1 MTPPMCMMRLT
12 HPGPHTPGDDSSA
25 EQFPN
30 VGKRNLN
37 YFSNAYAAA
46 VSAVD
51 PDSGNG
57 ELCIKVPS
65 ELWKQ
70 GDELKVLKVYIEFSL
85 DQPKGGLHFVVP
97 DVEGSMAERGAHVFS
112 CGYQNATRFWFPCVD
127 SYSELCTWK
136 LEFTVDA
143 AMVAVSCGDLVET
156 VYTHDMRKKTYHY
169 MLPIPTAAPN
179 ISLAVGPFEI
189 LVDPYMHEVTHFCLP
204 QLLPLLK
211 HSMSYLHEIFEF
223 FEEILTCRYPYS
235 CFKTVFVDETYVQ
248 VSSYASMSIFST
260 NLLHSAM
267 IIDQTPLTRRCLAQA
282 LAQQFF
288 GCFIS
293 RMSWADEWV
302 LKGISGYIYGLYLKK
317 TFGVNEYRHWIKE
330 ELDKIVDYELKTGGV
345 LLHPIFAGGK
355 EKDNPMPNLHF
366 SIRHPHTLCWEY
378 YKMFQCK
385 AHLVMRLIE
394 NRISMEFMLQV
405 FNKLLSL
412 ASTAS
417 SQKYQSHMWSQMLVS
432 TSGFLKSISNVS
444 GKDIGPLIKQWVYPF
459 KPSALT
465 LIDYCRDQNS
475 VVKFF
480 GSFAFNRKRNVL
492 ELEIKQDYTSPGT
505 QKYVGPIKVTVQELD
520 GSFNHTLQIEE
531 NSLKH
536 DIPCHSKSRRN
547 KKKKIPLMNGEEV
560 DMDLSAMD
568 ADSPLLWIRIDP
580 DMSILRKV
588 EFEQADFMWQYQLRY
603 ERDVVA
609 QEESITALEKFP
621 TPASRL
627 ALTDI
632 LEQEQCFYK
641 VRMEACFCLAKTM
654 PVAMALLRD
663 VHNLCPKDVLNFI
676 LDLIKYNDNRKNKFS
691 DNYYRAE
698 LIDALA
704 NSVTPAVSIN
714 NEVRTVDNL
723 NADVRLIL
731 EEITRFLNMEKLL
744 PSYRNTI
751 TVSCL
756 RAIRILQKNGHIPSD
771 PSLFKSYAE
780 YGHFVDVRLAAL
792 EAVVDYTQVDRSS
805 EELQWLLNM
814 VQNDPVHYIRHKILS
829 MLAKNPPFTKMS
841 ESSLCNEALVD
852 QLWKLMNSV
861 SLHEDNN
868 CCCLED
874 EHLASDL
881 PCSVPVPQ
889 QGMKRKAETPLGSP
903 LEPGQIL
910 EKEEDSSKVKLKIR
924 FSNSQEEED
933 IDMDTVHDSQA
944 FIYHHLNMLER
955 PSTPAIRNV
964 LTAMLQVFFVA
975 CFAFGANVCLGY
987 VYNRHRRSEDW
998 DEAPPDPGYHNSPW
1012 ISTSGSCKGRCFEL
1026 HEAEPPGCR
1035 CDNLCK
1041 TYNSCCSDFDE
1052 HCLRTAKGFE
1062 CTKDRCGE
1070 SRNEENACHCSEDC
1084 MGKGDCCTNYHVV
1097 CKGSCGTH
1105 APYMRPVYP
1114 TKTFPNLYTLATGL
1128 YPESHGI
1135 VGNSMHDPVFDAN
1148 FNLRGREKL
1157 NHRWWGGQPIWITAE
1172 KQGVK
1177 AGTLF
1182 WPLPYVYAFHSEQP
1196 DSVGHKYGPLSNE
1209 LNGPLKDIDRI
1220 IGQFMDG
1227 LKQMKL
1233 HRCVNLMIVGD
1244 HGMEE
1249 ANCDKTEFLSSYL
1262 SNVDDIILVPGS
1274 LGRIRSRSPNNSK
1287 YDPKAVV
1294 SDLTCK
1300 KSDQH
1305 FKPYM
1310 KQHLP
1315 KRLHYANNRRIE
1327 DIHLLVERKWHVARF
1342 AMIFC
1347 IPDLLGLKP
1356 APNNGTH
1363 GSLNHLLKN
1372 PPFKPS
1378 MPDEVAKPLH
1388 PVPASAIVDE
1398 LGCTCDEKNKGDELN
1413 QRLAN
1418 KGTDD
1423 SKHLLYGRPAVLFRT
1438 KYSILH
1444 HSDFISGYSDALSMP
1459 LWTSY
1464 TVTKQADVSHIPDSL
1479 SSCVRPDIRVPP
1491 ANSQTCSAYKADK
1504 QMSYGYLYPPQLA
1517 SSSEARYDAFLIT
1530 NAVPMYPA
1538 FKKVWNYFQRVLV
1551 KRYATER
1558 NGVNVISGPIFDY
1571 DYDSLYDTADKIK
1584 QYVGGSVPVPTHY
1597 YSIITSCLDYTQ
1609 ATDKCDGPLSVFSFI
1624 LPHRADNDES
1634 CNSSEEESKWVE
1646 DLIKMHTARVR
1657 DIEILTGYVG
1667 GSVPV
1672 PTHYYSIITSCL
1684 DYTQATDKCD
1694 GPLSV
1699 FSFILPHRADNDES
1713 CNSSEEESKWV
1724 EDLIKMHTARVRD
1737 IEILTGL
1744 DFYRR
1749 TSRSYIEILSLKTYL
1764 HTYESEI

>member
-1 MTPPMCMMRLT
+1 MSKHNCFT
-12 HPGPHTPGDDSSA
+12 
-25 EQFPN
+25 
-30 VGKRNLN
+30 LN
-37 YFSNAYAAA
+37 
-46 VSAVD
+46 
-51 PDSGNG
+51 
-57 ELCIKVPS
+57 
-65 ELWKQ
+65 
-70 GDELKVLKVYIEFSL
+70 
-85 DQPKGGLHFVVP
+85 
-97 DVEGSMAERGAHVFS
+97 
-112 CGYQNATRFWFPCVD
+112 
-127 SYSELCTWK
+127 
-136 LEFTVDA
+136 
-143 AMVAVSCGDLVET
+143 
-156 VYTHDMRKKTYHY
+156 
-169 MLPIPTAAPN
+169 
-179 ISLAVGPFEI
+179 
-189 LVDPYMHEVTHFCLP
+189 
-204 QLLPLLK
+204 
-211 HSMSYLHEIFEF
+211 
-223 FEEILTCRYPYS
+223 
-235 CFKTVFVDETYVQ
+235 
-248 VSSYASMSIFST
+248 
-260 NLLHSAM
+260 
-267 IIDQTPLTRRCLAQA
+267 
-282 LAQQFF
+282 
-288 GCFIS
+288 
-293 RMSWADEWV
+293 
-302 LKGISGYIYGLYLKK
+302 
-317 TFGVNEYRHWIKE
+317 
-330 ELDKIVDYELKTGGV
+330 
-345 LLHPIFAGGK
+345 
-355 EKDNPMPNLHF
+355 
-366 SIRHPHTLCWEY
+366 
-378 YKMFQCK
+378 
-385 AHLVMRLIE
+385 
-394 NRISMEFMLQV
+394 
-405 FNKLLSL
+405 
-412 ASTAS
+412 
-417 SQKYQSHMWSQMLVS
+417 
-432 TSGFLKSISNVS
+432 
-444 GKDIGPLIKQWVYPF
+444 
-459 KPSALT
+459 
-465 LIDYCRDQNS
+465 
-475 VVKFF
+475 
-480 GSFAFNRKRNVL
+480 
-492 ELEIKQDYTSPGT
+492 
-505 QKYVGPIKVTVQELD
+505 
-520 GSFNHTLQIEE
+520 
-531 NSLKH
+531 
-536 DIPCHSKSRRN
+536 
-547 KKKKIPLMNGEEV
+547 
-560 DMDLSAMD
+560 
-568 ADSPLLWIRIDP
+568 
-580 DMSILRKV
+580 
-588 EFEQADFMWQYQLRY
+588 
-603 ERDVVA
+603 
-609 QEESITALEKFP
+609 
-621 TPASRL
+621 
-627 ALTDI
+627 
-632 LEQEQCFYK
+632 
-641 VRMEACFCLAKTM
+641 
-654 PVAMALLRD
+654 
-663 VHNLCPKDVLNFI
+663 
-676 LDLIKYNDNRKNKFS
+676 
-691 DNYYRAE
+691 
-698 LIDALA
+698 
-704 NSVTPAVSIN
+704 
-714 NEVRTVDNL
+714 
-723 NADVRLIL
+723 
-731 EEITRFLNMEKLL
+731 
-744 PSYRNTI
+744 
-751 TVSCL
+751 
-756 RAIRILQKNGHIPSD
+756 
-771 PSLFKSYAE
+771 
-780 YGHFVDVRLAAL
+780 
-792 EAVVDYTQVDRSS
+792 
-805 EELQWLLNM
+805 
-814 VQNDPVHYIRHKILS
+814 
-829 MLAKNPPFTKMS
+829 
-841 ESSLCNEALVD
+841 
-852 QLWKLMNSV
+852 
-861 SLHEDNN
+861 
-868 CCCLED
+868 
-874 EHLASDL
+874 
-881 PCSVPVPQ
+881 
-889 QGMKRKAETPLGSP
+889 
-903 LEPGQIL
+903 
-910 EKEEDSSKVKLKIR
+910 
-924 FSNSQEEED
+924 
-933 IDMDTVHDSQA
+933 
-944 FIYHHLNMLER
+944 
-955 PSTPAIRNV
+955 
-964 LTAMLQVFFVA
+964 QVFFVA

-998 DEAPPDPGYHNSPW
+998 DEAPPDPGYHILSDSPW

-1097 CKGSCGTH
+1097 CKGDTHWVEDECEEIKSPECPSGFVRPPLVFISVDGFRASYTMKGSNVIPNIDKLRSCGTH

-1182 WPLPYVYAFHSEQP
+1182 WPFVIPLERRVLTMLQWFHLPDSERPYVYAFHSEQP

-1327 DIHLLVERKWHVARF
+1327 DIHLLVERKWHVARKMLENHEELCSHLEF
-1342 AMIFC
+1342 PGRKNIMTAQHKTPKRKSGEGRKHPGKCTFFGDHGYDNKINSMQTIFLGYGPTFKYKTKVPAFENIELYNVMC
-1347 IPDLLGLKP
+1347 DLLGLKP

-1657 DIEILTGYVG
+1657 DIEILTG
-1667 GSVPV
+1667 
-1672 PTHYYSIITSCL
+1672 
-1684 DYTQATDKCD
+1684 
-1694 GPLSV
+1694 
-1699 FSFILPHRADNDES
+1699 
-1713 CNSSEEESKWV
+1713 
-1724 EDLIKMHTARVRD
+1724 
-1737 IEILTGL
+1737 L

>member
-1 MTPPMCMMRLT
+1 MLLVANNIVYFITC
-12 HPGPHTPGDDSSA
+12 
-25 EQFPN
+25 
-30 VGKRNLN
+30 LN
-37 YFSNAYAAA
+37 
-46 VSAVD
+46 
-51 PDSGNG
+51 
-57 ELCIKVPS
+57 K
-65 ELWKQ
+65 
-70 GDELKVLKVYIEFSL
+70 
-85 DQPKGGLHFVVP
+85 
-97 DVEGSMAERGAHVFS
+97 
-112 CGYQNATRFWFPCVD
+112 
-127 SYSELCTWK
+127 
-136 LEFTVDA
+136 
-143 AMVAVSCGDLVET
+143 
-156 VYTHDMRKKTYHY
+156 
-169 MLPIPTAAPN
+169 
-179 ISLAVGPFEI
+179 
-189 LVDPYMHEVTHFCLP
+189 
-204 QLLPLLK
+204 
-211 HSMSYLHEIFEF
+211 
-223 FEEILTCRYPYS
+223 
-235 CFKTVFVDETYVQ
+235 
-248 VSSYASMSIFST
+248 
-260 NLLHSAM
+260 
-267 IIDQTPLTRRCLAQA
+267 
-282 LAQQFF
+282 
-288 GCFIS
+288 
-293 RMSWADEWV
+293 
-302 LKGISGYIYGLYLKK
+302 
-317 TFGVNEYRHWIKE
+317 
-330 ELDKIVDYELKTGGV
+330 
-345 LLHPIFAGGK
+345 
-355 EKDNPMPNLHF
+355 
-366 SIRHPHTLCWEY
+366 
-378 YKMFQCK
+378 
-385 AHLVMRLIE
+385 
-394 NRISMEFMLQV
+394 
-405 FNKLLSL
+405 
-412 ASTAS
+412 
-417 SQKYQSHMWSQMLVS
+417 
-432 TSGFLKSISNVS
+432 
-444 GKDIGPLIKQWVYPF
+444 
-459 KPSALT
+459 
-465 LIDYCRDQNS
+465 
-475 VVKFF
+475 
-480 GSFAFNRKRNVL
+480 
-492 ELEIKQDYTSPGT
+492 
-505 QKYVGPIKVTVQELD
+505 
-520 GSFNHTLQIEE
+520 
-531 NSLKH
+531 
-536 DIPCHSKSRRN
+536 
-547 KKKKIPLMNGEEV
+547 
-560 DMDLSAMD
+560 
-568 ADSPLLWIRIDP
+568 
-580 DMSILRKV
+580 
-588 EFEQADFMWQYQLRY
+588 
-603 ERDVVA
+603 
-609 QEESITALEKFP
+609 
-621 TPASRL
+621 
-627 ALTDI
+627 
-632 LEQEQCFYK
+632 
-641 VRMEACFCLAKTM
+641 
-654 PVAMALLRD
+654 
-663 VHNLCPKDVLNFI
+663 
-676 LDLIKYNDNRKNKFS
+676 
-691 DNYYRAE
+691 
-698 LIDALA
+698 
-704 NSVTPAVSIN
+704 
-714 NEVRTVDNL
+714 
-723 NADVRLIL
+723 
-731 EEITRFLNMEKLL
+731 
-744 PSYRNTI
+744 
-751 TVSCL
+751 
-756 RAIRILQKNGHIPSD
+756 
-771 PSLFKSYAE
+771 
-780 YGHFVDVRLAAL
+780 
-792 EAVVDYTQVDRSS
+792 
-805 EELQWLLNM
+805 
-814 VQNDPVHYIRHKILS
+814 
-829 MLAKNPPFTKMS
+829 
-841 ESSLCNEALVD
+841 
-852 QLWKLMNSV
+852 
-861 SLHEDNN
+861 
-868 CCCLED
+868 ED

-910 EKEEDSSKVKLKIR
+910 EKEEDNSKVKLKIR

-955 PSTPAIRNV
+955 PSTPGVWSICLNKLKMSGGTVIDIKKCVVNQWNRI
-964 LTAMLQVFFVA
+964 QVFFVA

-998 DEAPPDPGYHNSPW
+998 DEAPPDPGFHNSPW

-1097 CKGSCGTH
+1097 CKASLAGDTHWVEDECEEIKSPECPSGFVRPPLVFISVDGFRASYTMKGSNVIPNIDKLRSCGTH

-1327 DIHLLVERKWHVARF
+1327 DIHLLVERKWHVARKSGEGRKHPGKCTF
-1342 AMIFC
+1342 FGDHGYDNKINSMQTIFLGYGPTFKYKTKVPAFENIELYNVMC
-1347 IPDLLGLKP
+1347 GYGPTFKYKTKVPAFENIELYNVMCDLLGLKP

-1418 KGTDD
+1418 KGTDE
-1423 SKHLLYGRPAVLFRT
+1423 
-1438 KYSILH
+1438 
-1444 HSDFISGYSDALSMP
+1444 
-1459 LWTSY
+1459 
-1464 TVTKQADVSHIPDSL
+1464 
-1479 SSCVRPDIRVPP
+1479 
-1491 ANSQTCSAYKADK
+1491 
-1504 QMSYGYLYPPQLA
+1504 LA

-1530 NAVPMYPA
+1530 NAVPVYPAFKKLASSSEARYDAFLITNAVPVYPA

-1634 CNSSEEESKWVE
+1634 CNFVNFSTE
-1646 DLIKMHTARVR
+1646 LIHDYLEVRSGSIETGTVIGRFSGTQVPASLFSTTHETSLYFHSDTSQNKPGFHITYQEVWNYFQRVLVKR
-1657 DIEILTGYVG
+1657 YATERNGVNVISGPIFDYDYDSLYDTSDKIKQYVG

-1764 HTYESEI
+1764 HTYEKEESKWVEDLIKMHTARVRDIEILTGLDFYRRTSRSYIEILSLKTYLHTYESEI

>member
-1 MTPPMCMMRLT
+1 MSKHNCFT
-12 HPGPHTPGDDSSA
+12 
-25 EQFPN
+25 
-30 VGKRNLN
+30 LN
-37 YFSNAYAAA
+37 
-46 VSAVD
+46 
-51 PDSGNG
+51 
-57 ELCIKVPS
+57 
-65 ELWKQ
+65 
-70 GDELKVLKVYIEFSL
+70 
-85 DQPKGGLHFVVP
+85 
-97 DVEGSMAERGAHVFS
+97 
-112 CGYQNATRFWFPCVD
+112 
-127 SYSELCTWK
+127 
-136 LEFTVDA
+136 
-143 AMVAVSCGDLVET
+143 
-156 VYTHDMRKKTYHY
+156 
-169 MLPIPTAAPN
+169 
-179 ISLAVGPFEI
+179 
-189 LVDPYMHEVTHFCLP
+189 
-204 QLLPLLK
+204 
-211 HSMSYLHEIFEF
+211 
-223 FEEILTCRYPYS
+223 
-235 CFKTVFVDETYVQ
+235 
-248 VSSYASMSIFST
+248 
-260 NLLHSAM
+260 
-267 IIDQTPLTRRCLAQA
+267 
-282 LAQQFF
+282 
-288 GCFIS
+288 
-293 RMSWADEWV
+293 
-302 LKGISGYIYGLYLKK
+302 
-317 TFGVNEYRHWIKE
+317 
-330 ELDKIVDYELKTGGV
+330 
-345 LLHPIFAGGK
+345 
-355 EKDNPMPNLHF
+355 
-366 SIRHPHTLCWEY
+366 
-378 YKMFQCK
+378 
-385 AHLVMRLIE
+385 
-394 NRISMEFMLQV
+394 
-405 FNKLLSL
+405 
-412 ASTAS
+412 
-417 SQKYQSHMWSQMLVS
+417 
-432 TSGFLKSISNVS
+432 
-444 GKDIGPLIKQWVYPF
+444 
-459 KPSALT
+459 
-465 LIDYCRDQNS
+465 
-475 VVKFF
+475 
-480 GSFAFNRKRNVL
+480 
-492 ELEIKQDYTSPGT
+492 
-505 QKYVGPIKVTVQELD
+505 
-520 GSFNHTLQIEE
+520 
-531 NSLKH
+531 
-536 DIPCHSKSRRN
+536 
-547 KKKKIPLMNGEEV
+547 
-560 DMDLSAMD
+560 
-568 ADSPLLWIRIDP
+568 
-580 DMSILRKV
+580 
-588 EFEQADFMWQYQLRY
+588 
-603 ERDVVA
+603 
-609 QEESITALEKFP
+609 
-621 TPASRL
+621 
-627 ALTDI
+627 
-632 LEQEQCFYK
+632 
-641 VRMEACFCLAKTM
+641 
-654 PVAMALLRD
+654 
-663 VHNLCPKDVLNFI
+663 
-676 LDLIKYNDNRKNKFS
+676 
-691 DNYYRAE
+691 
-698 LIDALA
+698 
-704 NSVTPAVSIN
+704 
-714 NEVRTVDNL
+714 
-723 NADVRLIL
+723 
-731 EEITRFLNMEKLL
+731 
-744 PSYRNTI
+744 
-751 TVSCL
+751 
-756 RAIRILQKNGHIPSD
+756 
-771 PSLFKSYAE
+771 
-780 YGHFVDVRLAAL
+780 
-792 EAVVDYTQVDRSS
+792 
-805 EELQWLLNM
+805 
-814 VQNDPVHYIRHKILS
+814 
-829 MLAKNPPFTKMS
+829 
-841 ESSLCNEALVD
+841 
-852 QLWKLMNSV
+852 
-861 SLHEDNN
+861 
-868 CCCLED
+868 
-874 EHLASDL
+874 
-881 PCSVPVPQ
+881 
-889 QGMKRKAETPLGSP
+889 
-903 LEPGQIL
+903 
-910 EKEEDSSKVKLKIR
+910 
-924 FSNSQEEED
+924 
-933 IDMDTVHDSQA
+933 
-944 FIYHHLNMLER
+944 
-955 PSTPAIRNV
+955 
-964 LTAMLQVFFVA
+964 QVFFVA

-998 DEAPPDPGYHNSPW
+998 DEAPPDPGYHILSDSPW

-1097 CKGSCGTH
+1097 CKGDTHWVEDECEEIKSPECPSGFVRPPLVFISVDGFRASYTMKGSNVIPNIDKLRSCGTH

-1182 WPLPYVYAFHSEQP
+1182 WPFVIPLERRVLTMLQWFHLPDSERPYVYAFHSEQP

-1327 DIHLLVERKWHVARF
+1327 DIHLLVERKWHVARKNIMTAQHKTPKRKSGEGRKHPGKCTF
-1342 AMIFC
+1342 FGDHGYDNKINSMQTIFLGYGPTFKYKTKVPAFENIELYNVMC
-1347 IPDLLGLKP
+1347 DLLGLKP

-1657 DIEILTGYVG
+1657 DIEILTG
-1667 GSVPV
+1667 
-1672 PTHYYSIITSCL
+1672 
-1684 DYTQATDKCD
+1684 
-1694 GPLSV
+1694 
-1699 FSFILPHRADNDES
+1699 
-1713 CNSSEEESKWV
+1713 
-1724 EDLIKMHTARVRD
+1724 
-1737 IEILTGL
+1737 L